1 MNYILN
7 QIEQGWTLKV
17 YNQTTLTMVYQVS
30 VVNYNDAMRILAWL
44 ESSIGSEDKIFSA
57 KQGE

>member
-30 VVNYNDAMRILAWL
+30 VINYNDAMRILAWL
-44 ESSIGSEDKIFSA
+44 ENSIGSEDKIFSA
-57 KQGE
+57 KKGE

>member
-7 QIEQGWTLKV
+7 QINNGWTLKV
-17 YNQTTLTMVYQVS
+17 YNQTTMIMIYQVS

-44 ESSIGSEDKIFSA
+44 KSNIGPDDKIFAA
-57 KQGE
+57 KRGE

>member
-17 YNQTTLTMVYQVS
+17 YNQTTLAMVYQVS